1 MNQEPCT
8 FEDLYQELE
17 DTVRRLEAGNL
28 PLAESLA
35 LFERGAALT
44 EQCNAM
50 LDQAELRVRQL
61 VERADG
67 SLVDESGDSFLQ
79 GPEDWPGRE

>member
-1 MNQEPCT
+1 MSQDPCT

-61 VERADG
+61 VERPDG
-67 SLVDESGDSFLQ
+67 SLAVEPGDSLLQ

>member
-1 MNQEPCT
+1 MSQARCT

-17 DTVRRLEAGNL
+17 ETVRRLEAGNL

-50 LDQAELRVRQL
+50 LDQAELRVRLLAVQ
-61 VERADG
+61 ADG
-67 SLVDESGDSFLQ
+67 SLEAQPDESLQ
-79 GPEDWPGRE
+79 RGPEDWPGKA

>member
-1 MNQEPCT
+1 MSEAPCT

-17 DTVRRLEAGNL
+17 ETVRRLEAGNL

-61 VERADG
+61 VVLADG
-67 SLVDESGDSFLQ
+67 SLEAGPGESLPQ
-79 GPEDWPGRE
+79 GSEDWPGRA

>member
-1 MNQEPCT
+1 MSQAPCT

-17 DTVRRLEAGNL
+17 ETVRHLEAGNL

-61 VERADG
+61 VVGADG
-67 SLVDESGDSFLQ
+67 SLEAEPGEALQ
-79 GPEDWPGRE
+79 HGSEDWPGRA

>member
-1 MNQEPCT
+1 MSQASCT

-17 DTVRRLEAGNL
+17 ETIRRLEAGNL
-28 PLAESLA
+28 PLAESLE

-61 VERADG
+61 VVRADG
-67 SLVDESGDSFLQ
+67 NLETEPGDSLQQ
-79 GPEDWPGRE
+79 GPEDWPGRA